1 MAFAT
6 IVAVLAVFLRSATAG
21 LLAMIPNILPPL
33 CVFGLFGWLG
43 WPLDVG
49 GMMTASVAL
58 GISVDDT
65 AHLLTW
71 FKRAGGQPGATSRTR
86 IDAALA
92 RSAAPILRTS
102 LILGLAFVVF
112 ALCAFAPIAQFGAL
126 LASLLALAL
135 VGDLVLLPAL
145 LAGPAGRL
153 FGGGMQQNHA
163 ADDQQRASQL

>member
-1 MAFAT
+1 
-6 IVAVLAVFLRSATAG
+6 
-21 LLAMIPNILPPL
+21 MIPNILPPI
-33 CVFGLFGWLG
+33 CVFGLLGWLG
-43 WPLDVG
+43 RPLDVG

-71 FKRAGGQPGATSRTR
+71 FKRAGGRDAATVRGR
-86 IDAALA
+86 IDAALS

-102 LILGLAFVVF
+102 LILGVAFAVF
-112 ALCAFAPIAQFGAL
+112 AFCDFAPIAQFGFL

-145 LAGPAGRL
+145 LAGSAGGL
-153 FGGGMQQNHA
+153 FGRGMEQDHA
-163 ADDQQRASQL
+163 ADDEQRAGKL

>member
-1 MAFAT
+1 
-6 IVAVLAVFLRSATAG
+6 V
-21 LLAMIPNILPPL
+21 LAMIPNILPPV
-33 CVFGLFGWLG
+33 CVFGLLGWLG
-43 WPLDVG
+43 RPLDVG

-71 FKRAGGQPGATSRTR
+71 FKRAGIHGKTTARER

-92 RSAAPILRTS
+92 RSAAPIVRTS
-102 LILGLAFVVF
+102 LILGLAFAVF
-112 ALCAFAPIAQFGAL
+112 AFCDFTPIAQFGGL

-145 LAGPAGRL
+145 LAGPVGRL
-153 FGGGMQQNHA
+153 FGRGVEQDHT
-163 ADDQQRASQL
+163 ADDEQRAGQL